1 MPQLAMPHHQGKV
14 AIVTG
19 ASRGIGAAIAARLA
33 ADGAKVVVNYSR
45 SEAAANDVVESIRKN
60 GGDAI
65 AIRADISDLEQI
77 PPLIDASLKRFG
89 CLDIL
94 VNNAA
99 YSQRRTL
106 DEIDLDH
113 FMRHFKLNVRGLLF
127 TTQAAAKQMTAGGR
141 IINITSGIVRARV
154 AGSAVYAGSK
164 AAVEAFTRCLAAE
177 FGPRGITINSLAP
190 GVTDTDMLQSSV
202 PEAVQKALVA
212 QTPLGRLGTPQDIA
226 DAVAFLASDESRWI
240 TGEVIG
246 VNGGLG

>member
-1 MPQLAMPHHQGKV
+1 MPPLQNKV

-33 ADGAKVVVNYSR
+33 TDGAKVVANYTR
-45 SEAAANDVVESIRKN
+45 SERAANDVVDAIRKA
-60 GGDAI
+60 GGEAI
-65 AIRADISDLEQI
+65 AFRADISDLDQI
-77 PPLIDASLKRFG
+77 AGLIDQTLQTFG
-89 CLDIL
+89 RLDIL

-99 YSQRRTL
+99 YSARRTL

-113 FMRHFKLNVRGLLF
+113 FARHFMLNVRGLLF
-127 TTQAAAKQMTAGGR
+127 TTQAAARHMTAGGR

-177 FGPRGITINSLAP
+177 LGSRGITINSLAP
-190 GVTDTDMLQSSV
+190 GVTDTDMLRESV
-202 PEAVQKALVA
+202 PEQVQKALIG

-226 DAVAFLASDESRWI
+226 DAVAFLASDDSRWI

-246 VNGGLG
+246 ANGGLG

>member
-1 MPQLAMPHHQGKV
+1 MTRLDDKV
-14 AIVTG
+14 ALVTG

-45 SEAAANDVVESIRKN
+45 SEQAANEVVASIN
-60 GGDAI
+60 LSGGDAI
-65 AIRADISDLEQI
+65 AVKADISDLDQI
-77 PPLIDASLKRFG
+77 PGLFDRTLKHFG
-89 CLDIL
+89 RLDIL

-99 YSQRRTL
+99 YSERRTL
-106 DEIDLDH
+106 EQIDLDH
-113 FMRHFKLNVRGLLF
+113 FMRHFELNVRGLLF
-127 TTQAAAKQMTAGGR
+127 TTQHAAKSLKEGGR

-177 FGPRGITINSLAP
+177 LGPRAITINSLAP
-190 GVTDTDMLQSSV
+190 GVTDTDMLQQSV
-202 PEAVQKALVA
+202 PEPVQKALVS
-212 QTPLGRLGTPQDIA
+212 QTPLGRLGTPRDIA

-246 VNGGLG
+246 ANGGLG

>member
-1 MPQLAMPHHQGKV
+1 MPRLNDKV

-33 ADGAKVVVNYSR
+33 ADGAQTIVNYAR
-45 SEAAANDVVESIRKN
+45 SERAANEVVESIKKQ

-65 AIRADISDLEQI
+65 AIHADLDQI
-77 PPLIDASLKRFG
+77 PGLFDETLKFFG
-89 CLDIL
+89 RLDIL

-99 YSQRRTL
+99 YSERRTL
-106 DEIDLDH
+106 DQLDIDH
-113 FMRHFKLNVRGLLF
+113 FTRHFKLNVRGLLF
-127 TTQAAAKQMTAGGR
+127 AMKEGAKHLRQGGR

-164 AAVEAFTRCLAAE
+164 AAVEAFTRCIAAE
-177 FGPRGITINSLAP
+177 LGPRAITVNSLAP
-190 GVTDTDMLQSSV
+190 GVTDTDMLRQSV
-202 PEAVQKALVA
+202 PEQVQKALIG

>member
-1 MPQLAMPHHQGKV
+1 MPGLQDKV
-14 AIVTG
+14 ALVTG

-45 SEAAANDVVESIRKN
+45 SERAANEVVDSIRKI
-60 GGDAI
+60 GGYAT
-65 AIRADISDLEQI
+65 ALQADISDLDQI
-77 PPLIDASLKRFG
+77 PRLIDQTLKKFSR
-89 CLDIL
+89 LDIL

-113 FMRHFKLNVRGLLF
+113 FTRHFKLNVRGLLF
-127 TTQAAAKQMTAGGR
+127 ATQAAAKHMTPGGR

-154 AGSAVYAGSK
+154 AGSAIYAGSK

-177 FGPRGITINSLAP
+177 LGPRGITINSLAP
-190 GVTDTDMLQSSV
+190 GPTESDMLRESV
-202 PEAVQKALVA
+202 PEAVQRALVS
-212 QTPLGRLGTPQDIA
+212 QTPLGRLGTPADIA

-246 VNGGLG
+246 ANGGLG

>member
-1 MPQLAMPHHQGKV
+1 MTRLRDKV
-14 AIVTG
+14 ALVTG
-19 ASRGIGAAIAARLA
+19 ASRGIGTATAARLA
-33 ADGAKVVVNYSR
+33 ADGARVIVNYSR
-45 SEAAANDVVESIRKN
+45 SERAANEVVDSIRKS

-65 AIRADISDLEQI
+65 AIRADISELDQI
-77 PPLIDASLKRFG
+77 PPLIDQTLKEFG
-89 CLDIL
+89 RLDIL

-99 YSQRRTL
+99 YSERRTL

-177 FGPRGITINSLAP
+177 LGPRGITINSLAP
-190 GVTDTDMLQSSV
+190 GVTDTDMLKSSV
-202 PEAVQKALVA
+202 PEAVQASLVA
-212 QTPLGRLGTPQDIA
+212 QTPLGRLGTPRDIA
-226 DAVAFLASDESRWI
+226 DAVAFLASEESRWI

>member
-1 MPQLAMPHHQGKV
+1 MPRLTDKV
-14 AIVTG
+14 ALVTG

-45 SEAAANDVVESIRKN
+45 SERAANNVVAEIKKQ

-65 AIRADISDLEQI
+65 ALRADLSELDQI
-77 PPLIDASLKRFG
+77 PGLCDQTLKKFG
-89 CLDIL
+89 RLDIL

-99 YSQRRTL
+99 YSERRTL
-106 DEIDLDH
+106 DQVDLDH

-127 TTQAAAKQMTAGGR
+127 TTQEAAKHLKQGGR

-177 FGPRGITINSLAP
+177 LGPRGITINSLAP
-190 GVTDTDMLQSSV
+190 GVTETDMLQQSV
-202 PEAVQKALVA
+202 PEPVQKALIS
-212 QTPLGRLGTPQDIA
+212 QTPLGRLGTPNDIA
-226 DAVAFLASDESRWI
+226 EAVAFLASHESRWI

-246 VNGGLG
+246 ANGGLG